1 MPLKSGCLE
10 RVTLIGFVYI
20 PCPGSLLPSLKL
32 VNCNQ
37 RTTWCSCLSLAIV
50 NVASVSLGLILSH
63 YPPVGLLWKSLL
75 WSGKPADL
83 AGDHVIVRMHD
94 FGEVDAQKVPLQATP
109 LRKARN
115 MSKRDQVLVSALPLS
130 CFTPTRRGPSSV
142 LGPGAAKVIQL
153 GPSALSSSL
162 PLFTEEP
169 GLDC

>member
-109 LRKARN
+109 FKKGKEHEQAR
-115 MSKRDQVLVSALPLS
+115 P
-130 CFTPTRRGPSSV
+130 GPSLSSAPE
-142 LGPGAAKVIQL
+142 LLHSHTPWAKQCA
-153 GPSALSSSL
+153 GTWGCKGHSAWPLCPFFISSSL
-162 PLFTEEP
+162 H
-169 GLDC
+169 